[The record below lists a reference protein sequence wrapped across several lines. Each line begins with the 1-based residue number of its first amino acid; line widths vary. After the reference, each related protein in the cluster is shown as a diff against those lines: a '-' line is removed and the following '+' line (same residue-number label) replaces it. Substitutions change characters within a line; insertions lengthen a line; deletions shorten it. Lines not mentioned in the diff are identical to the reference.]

1 MTSEEMTLEQII
13 YQARGLQRMGMPL
26 EPFFD
31 AYGVSVEMRQR
42 VLEAITPRTASR
54 QEPVGVGP
62 GVDVFWADRIS
73 VEQWRHWS
81 AQEHY
86 LRFIKNWPSD
96 TIDSIS
102 NESEFIL
109 RRIPDPLGAGPFSGK
124 GLVIGYVQSGKTANY
139 TALIARAVDAGYRL
153 IVVLAGIHNALRA
166 QTQKRLDRELGAFV
180 GEDEIGVERPEA
192 GHQWIR
198 LTERGDGGDFRS
210 HGSSATM
217 LQGTAPV
224 LLVIKK
230 SCQVLRRLDEW
241 LEGADTEILLNCPTL
256 IIDDEADQASI
267 NTGQDRV
274 APAAGAD
281 DEEEAEDD
289 DVSPSATNRLI
300 RLILQKLPKT
310 AYVAYTATPFANVLI
325 DSTSRDRE
333 VGDDLYPDDFIH
345 SLPRPEGYT
354 GTTELFGD
362 IASDGR
368 DVLRYLE
375 DDEIVRL
382 RPAGSRRR
390 GVSWDPEITP
400 SIEAAIDEFILGG
413 AVRIRR
419 GDGNKPHTMLVHTTH
434 LTFAHQRLTDVVRLH
449 VEAIQG
455 EVAYGTGA
463 TINRLRDKWE
473 QEYSLALDDQHEF
486 SEIEPCIVEVISSL
500 LVLELNS
507 ASEDALDYEA
517 PSPIRVIAVGG
528 NRLSRG
534 LTLEGLTVSVF
545 LRTTNMC
552 DTLLQMAR
560 WYGYHPGYEDLI
572 RIYTTR
578 DIAEWFSELVLVE
591 ADMRDEVERL
601 GLSGLTPIEQG
612 LRLREHPSLLLT
624 SRAKSRNAV
633 TVRAGY
639 SGSHPQTIV
648 LPIHDR
654 QAMDRNVSLVRQI
667 VRRLPFE
674 LIGEGLIAREVSPE
688 SVIDFIGSMV
698 LSPENRVFNQ
708 DSIGQWIEAQVSRG
722 RLDEWTV
729 FIPGND
735 APSANMFAVSDH
747 TLGMPRRSRLRL
759 QDSIGVL
766 VDPRHEA
773 IDLPG
778 GAAAF
783 RNAQGNYETVRMRSA
798 RPDTNGLLLIYP
810 IDPASD
816 SNSPSRDRLIL
827 EEVEPPDA
835 VIGVALSLPFVSDNT
850 ATNVVVGGEWIDG

>member
-1 MTSEEMTLEQII
+1 MPEPLTLEQII
-13 YQARGLQRMGMPL
+13 YQARSLHRMGLPL

-31 AYGVSVEMRQR
+31 GYGVTEEVRER
-42 VLEAITPRTASR
+42 VVEAITPRTASR
-54 QEPVGVGP
+54 DEPIGVGP
-62 GVDVFWADRIS
+62 GVDVFWADRMS

-86 LRFIKNWPSD
+86 LRFVKEWPGD
-96 TIDSIS
+96 TVDSIAV
-102 NESEFIL
+102 ESEFIL
-109 RRIPDPLGAGPFSGK
+109 RRIPDPLRAEPSSGK

-153 IVVLAGIHNALRA
+153 IIVLAGIHNALRA
-166 QTQKRLDRELGAFV
+166 QTQKRLDRELGAYV
-180 GEDEIGVERPEA
+180 GEDEIGVERPDA

-241 LEGADTEILLNCPTL
+241 IEGANTEILLNCPTL

-267 NTGQDRV
+267 NTGQDRAV
-274 APAAGAD
+274 LTSGA
-281 DEEEAEDD
+281 DEEEEVEDD
-289 DVSPSATNRLI
+289 DVSPSTTNRLI
-300 RLILQKLPKT
+300 RLIVQKLPKT

-325 DSTSRDRE
+325 DSTSHDRE
-333 VGDDLYPDDFIH
+333 VGDDLYPTDFIH
-345 SLPRPEGYT
+345 SLPRPDGYT

-362 IASDGR
+362 VSNDGR

-375 DDEIVRL
+375 DDEIARL

-390 GVSWDPEITP
+390 GISWDPEITP
-400 SIEAAIDEFILGG
+400 SIESAIDEFILGG
-413 AVRIRR
+413 AVRIQR
-419 GDGNKPHTMLVHTTH
+419 GDGGEPHTMLVHTTH
-434 LTFAHQRLTDVVRLH
+434 LTFAHQRLTDVVRIH

-455 EVAYGTGA
+455 EIAYGTGA
-463 TINRLRDKWE
+463 TIRRLREKWE
-473 QEYSLALDDQHEF
+473 AEYSRALDDQHEF
-486 SEIEPCIVEVISSL
+486 FDIEPCINEVISSL

-517 PSPIRVIAVGG
+517 PGPIRVIAVGG

-591 ADMRDEVERL
+591 GDMRDEVERL
-601 GLSGLTPIEQG
+601 ALSGLTPREQG
-612 LRLREHPSLLLT
+612 LCLREHPSLLLT

-654 QAMDRNVSLVRQI
+654 TAMDLNVSLVRELAS
-667 VRRLPFE
+667 RLPFDLSE
-674 LIGEGLIAREVSPE
+674 EGLVAREVSPDI
-688 SVIDFIGSMV
+688 VVDFIRSLA
-698 LSPENRVFNQ
+698 LSSENRVFNQ
-708 DSIGQWIEAQVSRG
+708 DSISQWIEAQVSRG
-722 RLDEWTV
+722 RLDEWTI
-729 FIPGND
+729 FIPGTED
-735 APSANMFAVSDH
+735 PSANRFEIFGNY
-747 TLGMPRRSRLRL
+747 LGMPRRSRLRL

-778 GAAAF
+778 GASAY
-783 RNAQGNYETVRMRSA
+783 RNVEGNYETVRMRSA
-798 RPDTNGLLLIYP
+798 RPDTNGLLLIYL

-816 SNSPSRDRLIL
+816 SNSLSRDRLIAESVL
-827 EEVEPPDA
+827 APDA

-850 ATNVVVGGEWIDG
+850 ATNVVVGGEWKDD